1 MSERTKQI
9 LLIIGFVIVV
19 LIIGFLLYLL
29 FFSAIIPKP
38 IEPTNLNLPLI
49 NGLPQINQNINGV
62 PITNLNQPENVNIPL
77 PSIPQ
82 PSITPGPIIS
92 NIAIGGLTS
101 YNILESNT
109 VYNVSLADNGT
120 DLVYLD
126 KSDGFIYRLIPESG
140 QKQKITDQT
149 FNNVENMVWSGNM
162 DQAIFEY
169 PDGGNIIYNFK
180 TNKSV
185 TLPSQWKD
193 FDFSPDGNQIV
204 FKNMMLDPE
213 ERYICT
219 ADTNGGDFTEIEALG
234 DKDSDVAITWAPN
247 NSYIALY
254 REGLDASR
262 SEIYPIGLNG
272 ENYSSL
278 RVEGRDPRYIWSPS
292 GSILLYSVFNSNS
305 DFMPLLWY
313 VSTNPASL
321 GSNRN
326 SLGINTWADKCVFA
340 TETIIYCAVP
350 RTLEIGSGYL
360 PSLADSTPDDFY
372 RINLASGNKSM
383 IAQPIFAT
391 TVDKLFISDDQ
402 SKLYWQEKGTGQIK
416 EINLK

>member
-1 MSERTKQI
+1 MSEKTKQI

-19 LIIGFLLYLL
+19 LIIGFLLYFL
-29 FFSAIIPKP
+29 FFSQFVPAPQPPANI
-38 IEPTNLNLPLI
+38 NQPLI

-62 PITNLNQPENVNIPL
+62 PITNLNQPVNVNAPL
-77 PSIPQ
+77 PPIPE

-92 NIAIGGLTS
+92 DIASGGLTS
-101 YNILESNT
+101 YNIVESNA
-109 VYNVSLADNGT
+109 VYNPSMAANGS

-126 KSDGFIYRLIPESG
+126 KSEGFIYRLIPESG
-140 QKQKITDQT
+140 QKQKFSEQA
-149 FNNVENMVWSGNM
+149 FNNVQNIIWSGNM
-162 DQAIFEY
+162 NKAVFEY
-169 PDGGNIIYNFK
+169 PDGGNILYDFE
-180 TNKSV
+180 TDKSV
-185 TLPSQWKD
+185 TLPYQWKD
-193 FDFSPDGNQIV
+193 FDFSPDGNKIV

-234 DKDSDVAITWAPN
+234 DKDSDVFISWAPN
-247 NSYIALY
+247 NKYIALY

-262 SEIYPIGLNG
+262 SEIYPIGLNN
-272 ENYSSL
+272 ENYISL

-292 GSILLYSVFNSNS
+292 GNILLYSVFNSRS
-305 DFMPLLWY
+305 DFKPLLWY
-313 VSTNPASL
+313 VSTDPATL
-321 GSNRN
+321 GSNRT

-340 TETIIYCAVP
+340 SEAIIYCAVP

-360 PSLADSTPDDFY
+360 PSLADATPDDFY
-372 RINLASGNKSM
+372 RINLSSGNKSM
-383 IAQPIFAT
+383 IAQPIFTT

-402 SKLYWQEKGTGQIK
+402 SRLYWQEKVTGQIK